1 MGQLGVLR
9 FQQAGLTTMKRLVL
23 GVAAALM
30 LTAGQAA
37 ADGLPSKGRVKAPEA
52 ATPTWSGFYVGV
64 GVGAG
69 AVVHDLTVTQQ
80 DYCGYDSYC
89 PALSAPSYGNSFNFD
104 GIGGEGIFGTIAI
117 GYDHVIR
124 PGWVGG
130 VFADYDFSGIS
141 TDISLNGE
149 GLSLDHTSSW
159 SVGGRLGVLVNP
171 TTLLYG
177 AAGYTQAEF
186 DFGPLGSPTFSGY
199 FVGAGIETFLRQSL
213 TLKLEYRF
221 SQFDSENLLE
231 VYGTRV
237 DLEPS
242 MHSARLVLSYKLPH
256 HD

>member
-1 MGQLGVLR
+1 
-9 FQQAGLTTMKRLVL
+9 MKRLVL
-23 GVAAALM
+23 GVAAALV

-52 ATPTWSGFYVGV
+52 ATPSWSGFYVGA

-69 AVVHDLTVTQQ
+69 AVVHDLTVTQE
-80 DYCGYDSYC
+80 DYCDDHC

-104 GIGGEGIFGTIAI
+104 GIGGEGIFGTLTI

-130 VFADYDFSGIS
+130 IFADYDFSSIS
-141 TDISLNGE
+141 TDISFNGQ
-149 GLSLDHTSSW
+149 GLSLDHNSSW
-159 SVGGRLGVLVNP
+159 SVGGRLGFLANP
-171 TTLLYG
+171 ATLLYG

-199 FVGAGIETFLRQSL
+199 FLGAGVETFLRQNW

-221 SQFDSENLLE
+221 TQFDAESLGEGHE
-231 VYGTRV
+231 GGYTRV

-242 MHSARLVLSYKLPH
+242 MHTARLVLSYKLPH

>member
-1 MGQLGVLR
+1 
-9 FQQAGLTTMKRLVL
+9 MKRLVL

-52 ATPTWSGFYVGV
+52 APPSWSGFYVGA
-64 GVGAG
+64 GIGAG
-69 AVVHDLTVTQQ
+69 AVVHDLTVTQE
-80 DYCGYDSYC
+80 DYCGHCD
-89 PALSAPSYGNSFNFD
+89 AAAGSYGTNVFNFD
-104 GIGGEGIFGTIAI
+104 GIGGEGIFGTLTI

-130 VFADYDFSGIS
+130 IFADYDFSNIS
-141 TDISLNGE
+141 TDVSLNGE
-149 GLSLDHTSSW
+149 GISLEHSYSW
-159 SVGGRLGVLVNP
+159 SIGGRLGFLANP

-199 FVGAGIETFLRQSL
+199 FVGAGIETFLRQNW

-221 SQFDSENLLE
+221 TQFDSESLGE
-231 VYGTRV
+231 GHEGGYTRV

-242 MHSARLVLSYKLPH
+242 MHTARLVLSYKLPH